1 MKLICKECI
10 FTKVERVKPER
21 ILRTSHA
28 EGDIFLDKLVNDP
41 DFDIESKE
49 FEKVPRLVDAYNL

>member
-1 MKLICKECI
+1 MY
-10 FTKVERVKPER
+10 FYKVDRESKPER

-49 FEKVPRLVDAYNL
+49 FEKVPRLVMRINL